1 MNKLSL
7 SGSFTQKKA
16 TASVGFKASGLV
28 APFPR
33 VQQLVPKATQPK
45 EGCKPAV
52 VEVEAK
58 YKLKTRK
65 AAAKRFKRTGSGKI
79 MHRHGS
85 NSHLQYKKDSRR
97 QKRLEIDAELD
108 STKVW
113 HVERMCPYL

>member
-1 MNKLSL
+1 
-7 SGSFTQKKA
+7 
-16 TASVGFKASGLV
+16 
-28 APFPR
+28 
-33 VQQLVPKATQPK
+33 
-45 EGCKPAV
+45 
-52 VEVEAK
+52 VEAK

-65 AAAKRFKRTGSGKI
+65 AAAKRFKRTGTAETAHAPALCLTGLNVRAARMRGCSAVLKVVRAKVCPCCSIGSGKI